1 MERMRVTWD
10 WRQEEQRGME
20 DTALVASEAG
30 EITQELRLYRWL
42 GHNRLSDLIVNDKL
56 IRKKLEK

>member
-1 MERMRVTWD
+1 MRVTWD

-20 DTALVASEAG
+20 GKHTALVASEAG

-42 GHNRLSDLIVNDKL
+42 GHNRLSDLIVSDRF